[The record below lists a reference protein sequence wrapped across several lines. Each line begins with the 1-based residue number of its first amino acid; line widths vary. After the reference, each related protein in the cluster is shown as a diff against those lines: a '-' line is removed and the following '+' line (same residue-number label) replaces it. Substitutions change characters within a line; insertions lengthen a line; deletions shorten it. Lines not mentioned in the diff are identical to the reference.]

1 LQDKETKKKLT
12 RFDHMPMSINN
23 IQLNP
28 SLLADMYRT
37 SLVQTK
43 ENVGP
48 KEKNPVQVVKQA
60 DATDTKALTW
70 RYLGEYKKGILIIV
84 RYSDVPYLPNAQL
97 NFLTSVLTACKL
109 NVGDVSIFNVANG
122 PSTFYKDL
130 QEKFKS
136 NFTILLGLTPE
147 EFEMPLSFPEFQ
159 VQAFN
164 NCTFLHTPV
173 LEVLE
178 TDKVLKSKLWVCLK
192 KMFGV

>member
-12 RFDHMPMSINN
+12 RFDHMPMSLNN

-37 SLVQTK
+37 SLVETK
-43 ENVGP
+43 EHIESR
-48 KEKNPVQVVKQA
+48 EKKPVQGMIEA
-60 DATDTKALTW
+60 DATDTKAVNW
-70 RYLGEYKKGILIIV
+70 RYLGEYKKSILIIV
-84 RYSDVPYLPNAQL
+84 RYNNVPYVPNAQL
-97 NFLTSVLTACKL
+97 NFLTSVLSACKL
-109 NVGDVSIFNVANG
+109 NLGDVAIFNVANG
-122 PSTFYKDL
+122 PSPLYKDL

-136 NFTILLGLTPE
+136 AFIILLGLTPQD
-147 EFEMPLSFPEFQ
+147 FEMPLNFPEFQ

-192 KMFGV
+192 KMFAV

>member
-1 LQDKETKKKLT
+1 
-12 RFDHMPMSINN
+12 MSLNN

-28 SLLADMYRT
+28 SLLTDMYRT
-37 SLVQTK
+37 SLVETK
-43 ENVGP
+43 ENVRPEEKKHTRAAAETNAKDP
-48 KEKNPVQVVKQA
+48 KAVSWK
-60 DATDTKALTW
+60 
-70 RYLGEYKKGILIIV
+70 YLGEYKKNILIIV
-84 RYSDVPYLPNAQL
+84 RYNDVPYLPNDQL
-97 NFLTSVLTACKL
+97 NFLTSILSACKL
-109 NVGDVSIFNVANG
+109 NLGDVAIFNTANA
-122 PSTFYKDL
+122 PSTYKDL

-136 NFTILLGLTPE
+136 SFTILLGLTPE
-147 EFEMPLSFPEFQ
+147 ELEMPLSFPEFQ

>member
-1 LQDKETKKKLT
+1 MQDKETKKKLT
-12 RFDHMPMSINN
+12 RFDHMLMSINN

-37 SLVQTK
+37 SLVETK

-60 DATDTKALTW
+60 DATDTKAVTW

-109 NVGDVSIFNVANG
+109 NVGDVAIFNVANG

>member
-1 LQDKETKKKLT
+1 
-12 RFDHMPMSINN
+12 MSLNN

-37 SLVQTK
+37 SLVET
-43 ENVGP
+43 NVSQRSE
-48 KEKNPVQVVKQA
+48 EKKYAPAAIEKTLA
-60 DATDTKALTW
+60 KDTKAVRW
-70 RYLGEYKKGILIIV
+70 KYLGEYKKNILIIV
-84 RYSDVPYLPNAQL
+84 RYNGVPYLPDEQL
-97 NFLTSVLTACKL
+97 NFLTSVLGACKL
-109 NVGDVSIFNVANG
+109 NLADVAIFNTAHA
-122 PSTFYKDL
+122 PSALYKEL

-159 VQAFN
+159 VQSFN
-164 NCTFLHTPV
+164 NCTFLYAPV

>member
-1 LQDKETKKKLT
+1 
-12 RFDHMPMSINN
+12 MSLNN

-28 SLLADMYRT
+28 SLLTDMYRT
-37 SLVQTK
+37 SLVETK
-43 ENVGP
+43 ENVLAE
-48 KEKNPVQVVKQA
+48 EKKHA
-60 DATDTKALTW
+60 RAAIETDTKDPKAVSW
-70 RYLGEYKKGILIIV
+70 KYLGEYKKNILIIV
-84 RYSDVPYLPNAQL
+84 RYNDVPFLPNEQL
-97 NFLTSVLTACKL
+97 NFLTSVLSACKL
-109 NVGDVSIFNVANG
+109 NLGDVAIFNIANV
-122 PSTFYKDL
+122 PSASYKDL

-136 NFTILLGLTPE
+136 SFTILLGLTPE

>member
-1 LQDKETKKKLT
+1 
-12 RFDHMPMSINN
+12 MSLNN

-37 SLVQTK
+37 SLVEAKETVRGTK
-43 ENVGP
+43 E
-48 KEKNPVQVVKQA
+48 KQA
-60 DATDTKALTW
+60 PAAIETNDKEPKAAIW
-70 RYLGEYKKGILIIV
+70 KYLGEYKKNILIVV
-84 RYSDVPYLPNAQL
+84 RYKEVPYLPNERL
-97 NFLTSVLTACKL
+97 NFLTSVLSACKL
-109 NVGDVSIFNVANG
+109 NLGDVAIFNTANG
-122 PSTFYKDL
+122 PSALYKDL

-136 NFTILLGLTPE
+136 NFTILLGLSPE
-147 EFEMPLSFPEFQ
+147 ELEMPLSFPEFQ

-164 NCTFLHTPV
+164 NCIFLHAPV

>member
-1 LQDKETKKKLT
+1 
-12 RFDHMPMSINN
+12 MSLNN

-37 SLVQTK
+37 SLVETK
-43 ENVGP
+43 ENVRP
-48 KEKNPVQVVKQA
+48 EEKKHSRA
-60 DATDTKALTW
+60 ALETGTKDTNITSWK
-70 RYLGEYKKGILIIV
+70 YLGEYKKNILIIV
-84 RYSDVPYLPNAQL
+84 RYNDVPYLPNEQL
-97 NFLTSVLTACKL
+97 NFLTSVLSACKL
-109 NVGDVSIFNVANG
+109 NLGDVAIFNTANA
-122 PSTFYKDL
+122 PSALYKEL

-178 TDKVLKSKLWVCLK
+178 TDKILKSKLWVCLK
-192 KMFGV
+192 KMFGM

>member
-1 LQDKETKKKLT
+1 
-12 RFDHMPMSINN
+12 MPMSINN

-37 SLVQTK
+37 SLVKTK

-48 KEKNPVQVVKQA
+48 KEKNPVQVVKEA
-60 DATDTKALTW
+60 DATDTKAATG
-70 RYLGEYKKGILIIV
+70 RYLGEYKKRILIIV
-84 RYSDVPYLPNAQL
+84 RYNDVPYLPDAQL
-97 NFLTSVLTACKL
+97 NFLTSVLSACKL
-109 NVGDVSIFNVANG
+109 NVGDVAIFNVANG
-122 PSTFYKDL
+122 PPALYKDL